1 MTTKSSKLHCKWY
14 MPWSLNFSSLKGRGG
29 KHQIRKCLRR
39 LKLHQ
44 LQNNN
49 LKVPPPPFK
58 FRIKSKVLGLPL
70 KPWQSGFS
78 RIQYDWS
85 VYLVQESGSV
95 SSKSSIKIS
104 SPTLW
109 KLPYKQWI
117 LSTRKW
123 GITNKMRK
131 IVHLMLPNQY
141 SSLTF
146 TLDF

>member
-1 MTTKSSKLHCKWY
+1 MV
-14 MPWSLNFSSLKGRGG
+14 PSLNFLFWNGG
-29 KHQIRKCLRR
+29 GEGSKHQIRKCFRR
-39 LKLHQ
+39 LHYT
-44 LQNNN
+44 NYDFN
-49 LKVPPPPFK
+49 LKILPSRFC
-58 FRIKSKVLGLPL
+58 IKSKVLGLPM

-104 SPTLW
+104 SPTHW

-117 LSTRKW
+117 PSTRKQ

-131 IVHLMLPNQY
+131 IVHLMLLDQY

-146 TLDF
+146 TFDF

>member
-14 MPWSLNFSSLKGRGG
+14 VPWSLNFLSLKGGGG

-39 LKLHQ
+39 TTKQQLKS
-44 LQNNN
+44 
-49 LKVPPPPFK
+49 PPPPFK
-58 FRIKSKVLGLPL
+58 FCIKSKVLGLPL

-104 SPTLW
+104 SPTHC

-131 IVHLMLPNQY
+131 IVHLMLLNQY